1 MARQTEIQKLERR
14 YEEKPSQWF
23 AALAEEYRRAG
34 DVDRALEIVRKG
46 LEQRSSYV
54 SGHVVLAR
62 CLLQQ
67 SNDGEAEQVL
77 KQVLVLDS
85 ENIIALKVL
94 SEIKE
99 RANDSAAALEWLEKL
114 LEVDPMNQDA
124 QEAVER
130 LSPPAPAE
138 VDAGAPDE
146 GLAPDEHEDDVATEK
161 MTAVEFE
168 EAGLADTAPAEE
180 DEQAV
185 PAGSHEEVSVLET
198 IPADP
203 SSEAA
208 GEAVAA
214 PGGAGGGGEGGDAP
228 VEPPSADLAAT
239 ESAGVGGG
247 DAAEPES
254 AAPAASAAPASMADE
269 VEPAAAAEV
278 ASEAVAPEPAESP
291 VDVPTA
297 GSDVGEMEP
306 PEALAAEPQPE
317 TVPDE
322 PGAEV
327 VPEASPAE
335 AVPAAVAESEPEPV
349 VTETMADVYVSQGLY
364 AEARAVYEQLLERRP
379 DDTGLQAKLADLDGA
394 GVRVGGD
401 PSPERPESTP
411 VQVFAASETGGLSA
425 RAFVTRVLA
434 ATVGTP
440 SHQAS
445 PGEGDAASS
454 AASPSDA
461 APAPPEE
468 PSPLEAAFE
477 APEPADVD
485 APGEPTQPAAD
496 SPSLAAVFDET
507 PDVSG
512 GQSPP
517 SPHPRSR
524 PPPDAEQPDGEPAAK
539 DGEMSFDEFFGDGQ
553 AQAPTGETPDPAAD
567 PADDVR
573 EDRDFKDWLK
583 GLKS

>member
-1 MARQTEIQKLERR
+1 
-14 YEEKPSQWF
+14 
-23 AALAEEYRRAG
+23 
-34 DVDRALEIVRKG
+34 
-46 LEQRSSYV
+46 
-54 SGHVVLAR
+54 
-62 CLLQQ
+62 
-67 SNDGEAEQVL
+67 
-77 KQVLVLDS
+77 
-85 ENIIALKVL
+85 
-94 SEIKE
+94 
-99 RANDSAAALEWLEKL
+99 
-114 LEVDPMNQDA
+114 
-124 QEAVER
+124 
-130 LSPPAPAE
+130 
-138 VDAGAPDE
+138 
-146 GLAPDEHEDDVATEK
+146 
-161 MTAVEFE
+161 
-168 EAGLADTAPAEE
+168 
-180 DEQAV
+180 
-185 PAGSHEEVSVLET
+185 
-198 IPADP
+198 
-203 SSEAA
+203 
-208 GEAVAA
+208 
-214 PGGAGGGGEGGDAP
+214 
-228 VEPPSADLAAT
+228 
-239 ESAGVGGG
+239 
-247 DAAEPES
+247 
-254 AAPAASAAPASMADE
+254 MADE

-278 ASEAVAPEPAESP
+278 TSEAAAPEPAESP
-291 VDVPTA
+291 VDVPSA

-306 PEALAAEPQPE
+306 PEAVAAEAAPE

-322 PGAEV
+322 PGAEA

-379 DDTGLQAKLADLDGA
+379 DDTGLQAKLADLEGA
-394 GVRVGGD
+394 GVRVGGE
-401 PSPERPESTP
+401 PSLERPESTP

-445 PGEGDAASS
+445 PGEGDASSS

-461 APAPPEE
+461 APTPPEE

-477 APEPADVD
+477 APEPADLD

-512 GQSPP
+512 GQSPTSPP
-517 SPHPRSR
+517 SPQSPQSPQSP

-553 AQAPTGETPDPAAD
+553 AQAPAGETPEPAAD

>member
-34 DVDRALEIVRKG
+34 DVDRALDIVRKG

-99 RANDSAAALEWLEKL
+99 RANDTAAALEWLEKL

-138 VDAGAPDE
+138 VDAGAPAE
-146 GLAPDEHEDDVATEK
+146 GLAPDEHEDDVTTEK

-203 SSEAA
+203 SSDTA
-208 GEAVAA
+208 GEPVTA
-214 PGGAGGGGEGGDAP
+214 PEGA
-228 VEPPSADLAAT
+228 EPPSADLAAT
-239 ESAGVGGG
+239 ESAQAMAGVGGG

-254 AAPAASAAPASMADE
+254 AASAAPASTADE

-278 ASEAVAPEPAESP
+278 TSEAAAPEPAESP
-291 VDVPTA
+291 VDVPSA

-306 PEALAAEPQPE
+306 PEALAAEAVPE

-379 DDTGLQAKLADLDGA
+379 DDTGLQAKLADLEGA

-401 PSPERPESTP
+401 PSLERPESTP

-445 PGEGDAASS
+445 PGEGDASSS
-454 AASPSDA
+454 AASPADA
-461 APAPPEE
+461 APTPLEE

-477 APEPADVD
+477 APEPADLD
-485 APGEPTQPAAD
+485 TPGEPTQPAAD

-517 SPHPRSR
+517 SPQS
-524 PPPDAEQPDGEPAAK
+524 PPPRDAEQPDGETAAK